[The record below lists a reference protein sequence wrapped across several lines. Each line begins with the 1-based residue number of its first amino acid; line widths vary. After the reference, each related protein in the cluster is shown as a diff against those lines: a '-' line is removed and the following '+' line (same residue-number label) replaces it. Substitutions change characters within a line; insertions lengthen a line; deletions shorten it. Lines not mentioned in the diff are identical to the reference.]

1 MSMSKHRATITY
13 ATRIAARRGV
23 RHEVRGVVVDDER
36 IIVRATVPRPVRD
49 EWIAELDQELADAA
63 RAEADASS
71 APVRVAAIVVEL
83 ADGRETELRRGPA
96 VTARP
101 QEIAQVAGFGPM
113 TERDLSPSRLV
124 PMLMRHTEV
133 LLRLH
138 AQTAMQRE
146 ESATRALERAMTE
159 LERMRQERALEAEA
173 RERLASESHQRVLE
187 LAQMEQRHRLQDR
200 VAEAIAPM
208 APALVGRITGA
219 PAAGADAGVTA
230 FVASLS
236 DEQLR
241 SLGQWAIENVRDPA
255 RLATLE
261 ALVRQARRAPT
272 TKNGASS

>member
-1 MSMSKHRATITY
+1 MKRHRPTIEY
-13 ATRIAARRGV
+13 AARCAPRRGT
-23 RHEVRGVVVDDER
+23 RHELRAILADDAR
-36 IIVRATVPRPVRD
+36 IIMRVTVPRPVREEWVADVELEID
-49 EWIAELDQELADAA
+49 EAA
-63 RAEADASS
+63 RAEADALSS
-71 APVRVAAIVVEL
+71 TVRVALALVEIQ
-83 ADGRETELRRGPA
+83 GTQETELRRGPA
-96 VTARP
+96 VLVRP

-113 TERDLSPSRLV
+113 TERDLSPQRLV

-146 ESATRALERAMTE
+146 EAATRALERAMTE
-159 LERMRQERALEAEA
+159 LERMRQERALEADA

-187 LAQMEQRHRLQDR
+187 LAALEQRHRLQDR

-219 PAAGADAGVTA
+219 PAAGAEAGVTA
-230 FVASLS
+230 FISGLT

-241 SLGQWAIENVRDPA
+241 SLGQWAVEHVRDPA

-261 ALVRQARRAPT
+261 ALVRQARRP
-272 TKNGASS
+272 KNGASS